1 MITGKAILKMLNS
14 FGDNLRKSREK
25 CGFTQEELAYKLNL
39 SPSTVGMYEQGR
51 REPDLNTLT
60 KMDDKLF
67 TPITT
72 LLGIE
77 EKFHIKS
84 IQIDKIIIQLID
96 FIQNQDCVFLKD
108 KKLDVEEINNI
119 LYVLKLMLK

>member
-1 MITGKAILKMLNS
+1 MANY
-14 FGDNLRKSREK
+14 FGENLRKAREK
-25 CGFTQEELAYKLNL
+25 CGFTQEQLAHTLNI

-51 REPDLNTLT
+51 REPDLDTLA
-60 KMDDKLF
+60 KISEKLF

-84 IQIDKIIIQLID
+84 IQIDKMIASLID
-96 FIQNQDCVFLKD
+96 FIQNQDCVFWKGKRLCT
-108 KKLDVEEINNI
+108 EEINKI
-119 LYVLKLMLK
+119 FYVLKLILR

>member
-1 MITGKAILKMLNS
+1 MVNS
-14 FGDNLRKSREK
+14 FGENLRKAREK
-25 CGFTQEELAYKLNL
+25 CGFTQEQLAYKLNV

-60 KMDDKLF
+60 KMSNKLF

-77 EKFHIKS
+77 EKFHTKS
-84 IQIDKIIIQLID
+84 IEIDKIIIQLID
-96 FIQNQDCVFLKD
+96 FIQNQDCVFWKG
-108 KKLDVEEINNI
+108 KKLAPEEIDKI
-119 LYVLKLMLK
+119 FYVLKLILR